1 MKHGLVD
8 ESTDNNDTNIAG
20 KPLYHFASKLKD
32 LKTHVNTNGEL
43 LQNRTEK
50 QIMPSKTTVNWLF
63 NNIWCYL
70 FIACF
75 DCKIDVFQQTVVRV
89 YISLILVCLTVNIAQ
104 SYLILHFGINCIS
117 SVVILG
123 FPRLILIYFLVSC
136 CYWLF
141 SFYSVNLSLFL
152 GKVNYLLLVLLG

>member
-1 MKHGLVD
+1 MNNSPNIAAKCSNFKKLRHGLVD

-63 NNIWCYL
+63 NNI
-70 FIACF
+70 
-75 DCKIDVFQQTVVRV
+75 
-89 YISLILVCLTVNIAQ
+89 
-104 SYLILHFGINCIS
+104 
-117 SVVILG
+117 
-123 FPRLILIYFLVSC
+123 
-136 CYWLF
+136 
-141 SFYSVNLSLFL
+141 
-152 GKVNYLLLVLLG
+152 